1 MYLGGTVRSSMLATW
16 RKSREFSVD
25 SHDTRGNSLLMA
37 SYGLVFQLGRRRRF
51 NDER

>member
-25 SHDTRGNSLLMA
+25 SHDHTGELPTDGELWLGFPAREA
-37 SYGLVFQLGRRRRF
+37 SSVQR
-51 NDER
+51 